1 MAWMTA
7 FALVVS
13 QLSGFPAVTLL
24 LAYSPG
30 GLTEMALIAVAL
42 HAEVAFVAAFHIIRV
57 FLTMIAAPMTFAW
70 LMPARPPS

>member
-1 MAWMTA
+1 MVWRVLALSVGSTLILMAWMTA

-13 QLSGFPAVTLL
+13 RLSGFPAVTLL

-42 HAEVAFVAAFHIIRV
+42 HAEVAFVAAFHIIRCS
-57 FLTMIAAPMTFAW
+57 W
-70 LMPARPPS
+70 